1 MAKCVYILRTPG
13 GEKIII
19 PADFGSLELDDDKAI
34 ELINNYKSAKPSER
48 NDALNELV
56 SYIKENTKVT
66 KINKYVIED
75 ALNKDK
81 ISDIIKEINQQ
92 LEYSTTYK
100 DFSKALKNYLYKN
113 PEKYNEINERINRR
127 LLPSDF
133 KNLDTNK
140 VLGVTSLNNEI
151 SKLDLLINENRTQ
164 GFDYT
169 FLDNIKKFLEA
180 LHTSR
185 VLNKDKNVLISF
197 STEYGL
203 KSINVDEYSFFK
215 EDNPS
220 SLFLSLFKRAGNSV
234 DTDSLNNILVRYKI
248 TPVKTS
254 KEFFDNVAEEAINP
268 SMFEKLLESKE
279 NNKIVSEIIKL
290 VTNRLDSTNSLYST
304 TKSVFQNLNP
314 NSYGY
319 NVIREIINQQQ
330 FLEMEKAFSSEYNVD
345 KIKSYAEAIN
355 LFDYTKAK
363 DDLFSEMIKLDNVDY
378 KYIVQNV
385 SIGKDLLMVP
395 RVDETGK
402 KHFNPYIIQNIFPKN
417 NGVYIV
423 SLYKDQEGNY
433 KYFKKAYLPGDEL
446 FIRKREN
453 PKIPYDPDAE
463 ILTNDNLVELRRNF
477 KYLSRND
484 LQEFIK
490 DNAMIG
496 DKTDI
501 GTVVGVYPAYLY
513 VKSGDEFIK
522 QAYSDVKNFNS
533 AKLGELYKVYS
544 NVLKNFNYNAYTEIR
559 DVNLISKDDII
570 VDPTSTI
577 KNKAVVVYSNP
588 DYVFIIV
595 GNDNK
600 RYIKPI
606 SRIELRDSKAWMH
619 SNAVF
624 TSNERKEIIDN
635 VNTSSI
641 SARTLSSF
649 FDINKATKGD
659 YFYGKLNGTTVY
671 GKIVDK
677 NKGIIFTDTSKVYE
691 TVDISNIS
699 NIQFYT
705 PRDIS
710 SPYTVHIL
718 RVNNW
723 KVTPKPIG
731 IAEQETNLVE
741 VKYIIPNDVDEN
753 SLVFFPTGY
762 ANIGRYI
769 DKYTDIPRGYK
780 DITNYVKATFFKIID
795 KNTKLY
801 VTDLNGSR
809 KYQRNLSDLRKITD
823 FNKIPIEEKERINP
837 LKKGVYFTIAEH
849 GSLSDTMYR
858 VMEDVGDEIIAH
870 TNRTN
875 DKGDIITVER
885 IFSKRQLYQTPIK
898 INGKDTTPDGAI
910 YNLYLQSGNSKTN
923 VLLKAA
929 GGILSHDEILNVA
942 GMQDLLDKMKTYFG
956 NYGIDVDISNDS
968 KEFKNNQFAKIKTE
982 VVDDKLKTS
991 ILLNGN
997 KGTKSDLV
1005 HENLHIFLTLLR
1017 YSDYSTYGKVIDSV
1031 LGKNENE
1038 EDISEREEQF
1048 VKAIVNALQ
1057 GDYITNFLD
1066 KADIVAQQLYNVIK
1080 KINPDFSLNIERAIN
1095 NPEELF
1101 KSSLKDIFNYKS
1113 DISSPYYNV
1122 RLIDSEASFREWAKN
1137 KIILKCD

>member
-81 ISDIIKEINQQ
+81 ISDIIKEINQH
-92 LEYSTTYK
+92 LEYSTAYK

-220 SLFLSLFKRAGNSV
+220 SLFLSLFKRVGNSIDV
-234 DTDSLNNILVRYKI
+234 NLLNDILTKYKI
-248 TPVKTS
+248 DTVKTS
-254 KEFFDNVAEEAINP
+254 KEFFDNIAEEAVNP
-268 SMFEKLLESKE
+268 SKFEKLLESKE
-279 NNKIVSEIIKL
+279 NNNVISEIIKL
-290 VTNRLDSTNSLYST
+290 ITNRLDPTGYLYSS

-319 NVIREIINQQQ
+319 NIVRDYMNQQQ
-330 FLEMEKAFSSEYNVD
+330 FLEMERIFSSEYTTN
-345 KIKSYAEAIN
+345 KIITYAESLD
-355 LFDYTKAK
+355 LFDYNKAK
-363 DDLFSEMIKLDNVDY
+363 DDLFSEVIQLPNVDY
-378 KYIVQNV
+378 KYVTQNV
-385 SIGKDLLMVP
+385 AVGKDLLLVQNT
-395 RVDETGK
+395 DKSGK
-402 KHFNPYIIQNIFPKN
+402 KYFNSYIIQNIFPKD
-417 NGVYIV
+417 NGVFIV
-423 SLYKDQEGNY
+423 SLYKDQDGNY
-433 KYFKKAYLPGDEL
+433 KSYKQTYLPGDDL
-446 FIRKREN
+446 FIRKRESA
-453 PKIPYDPDAE
+453 KIPYDPDLE
-463 ILTNDNLVELRRNF
+463 ITTSNNFVELKRNF
-477 KYLSRND
+477 KYLSKND
-484 LQEFIK
+484 LQYFIK
-490 DNAMIG
+490 DIATVG

-501 GTVVGVYPAYLY
+501 GTVVGVYPSYLY
-513 VKSGDEFIK
+513 IKSEGGFTK
-522 QAYSDVKNFNS
+522 QAYSDIKSFNS
-533 AKLGELYKVYS
+533 TVLEELYKSYS
-544 NVLKNFNYNAYTEIR
+544 DILKDFNYNAYTEIR

-570 VDPTSTI
+570 IDPTSAI
-577 KNKAVVVYSNP
+577 KNKAIVVYSNP
-588 DYVFIIV
+588 DYVFIISDN
-595 GNDNK
+595 GNK
-600 RYIKPI
+600 KYIKPI
-606 SRIELRDSKAWMH
+606 SRIELKDSKAWMN
-619 SNAVF
+619 SIDNL
-624 TSNERKEIIDN
+624 TPDERKEIIDN
-635 VNTSSI
+635 LNAMDASSM
-641 SARTLSSF
+641 TLSLF
-649 FDINKATKGD
+649 FDKSKATKGD
-659 YFYGKLNGTTVY
+659 YFYGKLNNDQVY
-671 GKIVDK
+671 GKIVDN
-677 NKGIIFTDTSKVYE
+677 NKVIIFKDGSEVHNIS
-691 TVDISNIS
+691 DISD
-699 NIQFYT
+699 IQFYT
-705 PRDIS
+705 SRDIS
-710 SPYTVHIL
+710 SSHTLHIL
-718 RVNNW
+718 RVNSW
-723 KVTPKPIG
+723 KVTPKPIS
-731 IAEQETNLVE
+731 IAEQDPSFVE
-741 VKYIIPNDVDEN
+741 VKYIIPNDIDEN
-753 SLVFFPTGY
+753 SLTFLPTGY
-762 ANIGRYI
+762 ADIGKYI
-769 DKYTDIPRGYK
+769 DKYTDIPKGYK
-780 DITNYVKATFFKIID
+780 DITNYVKTTFFKIND

-809 KYQRNLSDLRKITD
+809 KYEVDLTGLRKIVD
-823 FNKIPIEEKERINP
+823 FSKIPVEEKERINP
-837 LKKGVYFTIAEH
+837 LRKGVYFNIVER
-849 GSLSDTMYR
+849 GRLSDTMYR

-870 TNRTN
+870 TNKIN
-875 DKGDIITVER
+875 DKGDIITIEKV
-885 IFSKRQLYQTPIK
+885 FSKRQLYQTPIK
-898 INGKDTTPDGAI
+898 VDGRDTIPEGSI

-923 VLLKAA
+923 VLLKATEN
-929 GGILSHDEILNVA
+929 ILSHDEILNVA
-942 GMQDLLDKMKTYFG
+942 GMQDLLDKMKAYFG

-1017 YSDYSTYGKVIDSV
+1017 YSDYNMYERTIEAV

-1057 GDYITNFLD
+1057 GDYVTDFLD
-1066 KADIVAQQLYNVIK
+1066 KAEIVAQQLYNVIK